1 MVLAPQPE
9 FLQIPIVPVEKLVSA
24 TAAVLTTNS
33 DDESTLAL
41 VAQHLTGKL
50 VLPEYW
56 SHRFPQCGVLISSC
70 ICGGDLSRRFQEAS
84 EAYPRRCWLLLEPV
98 CMEFS
103 LPCPTG
109 IGQPILHPGKIDGI
123 YSPSLYCRYAHY
135 VRDGQGFFMLWDTEE
150 TLAQK
155 LLLARQWGFLGYASV
170 MDTAPV
176 EKQGNIPV

>member
-9 FLQIPIVPVEKLVSA
+9 FVHIPIVPVEKLMSS
-24 TAAVLTTNS
+24 TAAVLTTNPA
-33 DDESTLAL
+33 DESTLAL
-41 VAQHLTGKL
+41 VAQHLTGRL

-84 EAYPRRCWLLLEPV
+84 EAYPGRCWLLLEPV
-98 CMEFS
+98 CMEFP

-109 IGQPILHPGKIDGI
+109 TGQAVAHPSAYEGI
-123 YSPSLYCRYAHY
+123 YSPSLCCRYTHY
-135 VRDGQGFFMLWDTEE
+135 VRNGQGFFTLWDTEE

-155 LLLARQWGFLGYASV
+155 LLLARQWGFLGYAAPT
-170 MDTAPV
+170 DKAPV
-176 EKQGNIPV
+176 K